1 MSCEH
6 TSAIGADVTWT
17 TRLAMT
23 SESRSRATVDHDV
36 RCDRRLRSLVC
47 SAVLLLLLLLL
58 SDNVSGHGRLVEPP
72 SRASMWRYG
81 YSTEPDFHDNQLWCG
96 GFKVCAVRLSDSH
109 RMAAL
114 CMISQHGLR
123 VNFNHPHE
131 PRAGTGLKR
140 RPASF
145 PGRML

>member
-23 SESRSRATVDHDV
+23 SESRSRATTVGHDV
-36 RCDRRLRSLVC
+36 RCDHHLLSLAC
-47 SAVLLLLLLLL
+47 SAVLLLVLL

-109 RMAAL
+109 KMAAL

-123 VNFNHPHE
+123 VNFNHPYKPH
-131 PRAGTGLKR
+131 AGSGVETV
-140 RPASF
+140 
-145 PGRML
+145 